1 MVILLVAK
9 LRPEL
14 RSSEFQE
21 NTPSRAPGPQEIY
34 NKYLFTVEQILIL
47 TQSQSLGQIGLC
59 AYGALPRCQPLFQVL
74 GS

>member
-34 NKYLFTVEQILIL
+34 TNICSLLNKY
-47 TQSQSLGQIGLC
+47 
-59 AYGALPRCQPLFQVL
+59 
-74 GS
+74 